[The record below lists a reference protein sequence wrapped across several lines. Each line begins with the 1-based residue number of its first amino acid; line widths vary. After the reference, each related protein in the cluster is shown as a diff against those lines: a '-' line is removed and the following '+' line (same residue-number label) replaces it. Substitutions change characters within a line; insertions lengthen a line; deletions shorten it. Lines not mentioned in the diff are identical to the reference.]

1 MSAAG
6 WQVRHDAT
14 WPTADKWLASNLDTT
29 ATVFGATR
37 SEVTREIAA
46 YEGRRAPNARW
57 IARTGS
63 R

>member
-1 MSAAG
+1 MSATG

-14 WPTADKWLASNLDTT
+14 APSDPWIASNLDKC